1 LKKSLIIEALFCYI
15 VAQLNDL
22 RFEFLRMSQPEVKK
36 KSMPWKLMALGLL
49 IPVFILG
56 MALLAAKSDAE
67 NKKQYD
73 LERAEIQKR
82 VELRQQQEAASQAK
96 SE

>member
-1 LKKSLIIEALFCYI
+1 MKKSLIIEALFCYI
-15 VAQLNDL
+15 VARLKDI
-22 RFEFLRMSQPEVKK
+22 RFELLRMNQPEVNKK
-36 KSMPWKLMALGLL
+36 PMPWKLMAFGLL

-82 VELRQQQEAASQAK
+82 VELRQQREAASQAR

>member
-1 LKKSLIIEALFCYI
+1 
-15 VAQLNDL
+15 
-22 RFEFLRMSQPEVKK
+22 MSQPEVTKK
-36 KSMPWKLMALGLL
+36 ALPWKLMVLGLL
-49 IPVFILG
+49 IPMFVIG
-56 MALLAAKSDAE
+56 MAFLAAKSDAE